1 MNSKS
6 DLRINQNKSKQIET
20 DKKQKQ
26 IKTNR
31 NKYKQTERKGYMST
45 DWVVDMG
52 SEALFLIIKTA
63 APILLVSLAVGLIV
77 SIFQTVTS
85 IQEQTLTFVPKILAV
100 FLTLMLLGSWILD
113 SISGYMI
120 ELWSNFSVYI
130 R

>member
-1 MNSKS
+1 
-6 DLRINQNKSKQIET
+6 
-20 DKKQKQ
+20 
-26 IKTNR
+26 
-31 NKYKQTERKGYMST
+31 MST
-45 DWVVDMG
+45 DWVVDLG

-100 FLTLMLLGSWILD
+100 FLTLMLIGGWILD

-120 ELWSNFSVYI
+120 ELWSDFSLYI

>member
-1 MNSKS
+1 
-6 DLRINQNKSKQIET
+6 
-20 DKKQKQ
+20 
-26 IKTNR
+26 
-31 NKYKQTERKGYMST
+31 MST

-52 SEALFLIIKTA
+52 SEALILIIKTA

-100 FLTLMLLGSWILD
+100 FLTLMLLGGWILD